1 MLPLLRVKV
10 ARRWMETESVACYVL
25 QAIDGAALPPF
36 EAGAHVDVH
45 LRGGL
50 VRQYSLCELPGD
62 GLRYCIGVL
71 RERNS
76 RGGSAQLVESVAEG
90 DELQI
95 SPPRNHFP
103 LAREAEESLLFAGG
117 IGITPIL
124 CMAQQLA
131 RDGRRFA
138 LHYCGRSLDR
148 MAFVRQLQGAV
159 YAERVRL
166 HTDDGPPEQCLDA
179 VAAIGP
185 TANHRHLYVC
195 GPAGFMDHVLSAA
208 RKLGWPEERLHRE
221 YFGAATPQHEA
232 DGAFELELGRS
243 GQVITVAADQ
253 SAAQALLD
261 AGCALSLSC
270 EQGVCGTCLTRVLG
284 GEPDH
289 RDFYLNDQ
297 ERAGNEMFLPCCSRA
312 RTPRLVLDL

>member
-10 ARRWMETESVACYVL
+10 ARRWMETESVARYEL
-25 QAIDGAALPPF
+25 QAVDGAALPPF

-45 LRGGL
+45 LPGGL
-50 VRQYSLCELPGD
+50 VRQYSLCELSGD

-71 RERNS
+71 REPNS
-76 RGGSAQLVESVAEG
+76 RGGSAQLVEAVAEG

-103 LAREAEESLLFAGG
+103 LADGAEESLLFAGG

-131 RDGRRFA
+131 RDGCRFT

-148 MAFVRQLQGAV
+148 MAFVPLLRGA
-159 YAERVRL
+159 AFAGHVRL
-166 HTDDGPPEQCLDA
+166 HTDDGPPEQRLDA
-179 VAAIGP
+179 AAAIGSP
-185 TANHRHLYVC
+185 ANDRHLYVC
-195 GPAGFMDHVLSAA
+195 GPAGFMDHVLAAA
-208 RKLGWPEERLHRE
+208 RMLGWPEARLHRE
-221 YFGAATPQHEA
+221 YFSAAPPPHEA
-232 DGAFELELGRS
+232 DGAFELEIRRT

-261 AGCALSLSC
+261 AGCSLSLSC

-297 ERAGNEMFLPCCSRA
+297 ERAGNEVFLPCCSRA